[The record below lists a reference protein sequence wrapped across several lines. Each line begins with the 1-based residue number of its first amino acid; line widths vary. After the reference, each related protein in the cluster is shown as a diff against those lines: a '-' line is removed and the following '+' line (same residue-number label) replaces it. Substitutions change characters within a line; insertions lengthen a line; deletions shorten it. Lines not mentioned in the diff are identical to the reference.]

1 MSGSWAYSHA
11 THCRNTSEQRGAIV
25 NKSIPMIAG
34 MTVFAAC
41 AGLWAAPAMAGH
53 VSIGVN
59 IGVPG
64 AYVAPPPVYV
74 QPAPIYAPPPPPP
87 PPPVYVRPAPVY
99 YVNPAPVYVERDYYY
114 RGHHRHWHRPPPP
127 PPGYYWGR

>member
-1 MSGSWAYSHA
+1 M
-11 THCRNTSEQRGAIV
+11 

-34 MTVFAAC
+34 MAVFAAV
-41 AGLWAAPAMAGH
+41 AGLSAAPAMAGH

-59 IGVPG
+59 IGVP

-74 QPAPIYAPPPPPP
+74 APAPVYVP

-99 YVNPAPVYVERDYYY
+99 YVNPPPPVYVERDYYY

-127 PPGYYWGR
+127 PGYWGR

>member
-1 MSGSWAYSHA
+1 
-11 THCRNTSEQRGAIV
+11 
-25 NKSIPMIAG
+25 MIAG
-34 MTVFAAC
+34 MFAIAAV
-41 AGLWAAPAMAGH
+41 AGLSAAPAMAGH

-74 QPAPIYAPPPPPP
+74 QPAPVYYAP

-99 YVNPAPVYVERDYYY
+99 YVNPAPVYVERDYYRRY
-114 RGHHRHWHRPPPP
+114 HHWHRPPP
-127 PPGYYWGR
+127 GYHYGHR